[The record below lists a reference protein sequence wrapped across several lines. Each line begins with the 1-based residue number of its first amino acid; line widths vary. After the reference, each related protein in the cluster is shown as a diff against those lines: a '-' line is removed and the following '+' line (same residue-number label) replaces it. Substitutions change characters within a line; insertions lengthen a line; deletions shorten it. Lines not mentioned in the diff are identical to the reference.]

1 MNIQRIL
8 KYLEHIAKNNNR
20 DWYQAHKD
28 EYLAC
33 RNDFE
38 EGVDCAIAAISKF
51 DASVSHVTAKEAC
64 FRFNRDTR
72 FSPDKSPY
80 KRHFGAYISAK
91 GRKSLH
97 AGYYIMCSL
106 AIVCCRLEPIGCPPI
121 S

>member
-38 EGVDCAIAAISKF
+38 EGVDRAIAAISKF
-51 DASVSHVTAKEAC
+51 IKDILVHTSVPKVVSRCMLVIT
-64 FRFNRDTR
+64 
-72 FSPDKSPY
+72 S
-80 KRHFGAYISAK
+80 
-91 GRKSLH
+91 
-97 AGYYIMCSL
+97 MCSQ
-106 AIVCCRLEPIGCPPI
+106 AIVCCRPELIGCPPI